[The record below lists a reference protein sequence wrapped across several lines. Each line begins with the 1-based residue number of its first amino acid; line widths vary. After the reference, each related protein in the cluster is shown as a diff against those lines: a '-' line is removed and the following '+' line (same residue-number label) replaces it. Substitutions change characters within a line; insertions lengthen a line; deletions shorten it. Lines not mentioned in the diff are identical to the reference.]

1 MLAGLYQAVLRA
13 KSYFGRYSDHLRGG
27 ERRIRL

>member
-13 KSYFGRYSDHLRGG
+13 KSYFGRYPDHLRAANA
-27 ERRIRL
+27 EFA